1 MTKKIVAVV
10 LSIVFVLTATGTFV
24 KASSYCPLSAGDY
37 SGNGSCWISER
48 SAGAST
54 YVNPMAH
61 VEVSAIYKYV
71 IYPNTPGSDM
81 LTWNNSNGGD
91 GGTSVNFNVGDN
103 YRSYSIFAH
112 HSFSSYDGYS
122 ASGNTDAYYP

>member
-71 IYPNTPGSDM
+71 IY
-81 LTWNNSNGGD
+81 L
-91 GGTSVNFNVGDN
+91 
-103 YRSYSIFAH
+103 
-112 HSFSSYDGYS
+112 
-122 ASGNTDAYYP
+122 